1 MIIFLKLIE
10 RHEVM
15 KTRAVTIYWD
25 ADKDLTTYQWSPE
38 FEQYDW
44 VTKLD
49 ILKDAIYDL
58 GEVYDKELK
67 NGR

>member
-1 MIIFLKLIE
+1 
-10 RHEVM
+10 M

-58 GEVYDKELK
+58 GEVYDKELN